1 MMFRTLLAATTALTL
16 MSGVGFA
23 QSSSSST
30 TTVTTPG
37 VAPTYQDDVTST
49 TKRTATKNGVLIEKD
64 TSGTEVS
71 TPGSPGTA
79 RTTTDTTTTR

>member
-1 MMFRTLLAATTALTL
+1 MLKTLLAATTALTL

-49 TKRTATKNGVLIEKD
+49 TKHTASRNGTMIEKD
-64 TSGTEVS
+64 TSGTETS
-71 TPGSPGTA
+71 TPGSPAITQT
-79 RTTTDTTTTR
+79 RTNTSTTR